1 MKKIIVSLLILAG
14 TLFAQ
19 RPDRPMFRYQVYP
32 WHPIFPYRSSAP
44 VWPYVVGPVVGGF
57 AGYEIAKHQNHVIE
71 CKDFPFVTT
80 SNGVEEIVHVKQC
93 RVDNGPWQTPVE
105 K

>member
-1 MKKIIVSLLILAG
+1 MKKIIVSFLIFAG
-14 TLFAQ
+14 SIFA
-19 RPDRPMFRYQVYP
+19 PHPVRPMFRYQVYP
-32 WHPIFPYRSSAP
+32 RPVVVQRPYAP
-44 VWPYVVGPVVGGF
+44 VWPYVVGPVVGGVV
-57 AGYEIAKHQNHVIE
+57 GYEIAKHQNHVIE

>member
-1 MKKIIVSLLILAG
+1 MAHAG
-14 TLFAQ
+14 TIFAQ
-19 RPDRPMFRYQVYP
+19 HPVRPMFRYQVYP
-32 WHPIFPYRSSAP
+32 RPVVVQRPYAP
-44 VWPYVVGPVVGGF
+44 VWPYVVGPVVGGVV
-57 AGYEIAKHQNHVIE
+57 GYEIAKHQNHVIE
-71 CKDFPFVTT
+71 CKDFPFVAT

>member
-1 MKKIIVSLLILAG
+1 MKKLITALL
-14 TLFAQ
+14 
-19 RPDRPMFRYQVYP
+19 
-32 WHPIFPYRSSAP
+32 
-44 VWPYVVGPVVGGF
+44 VVGSLTVTQAEARCCWRGGYWVAPALIGGVV
-57 AGYEIAKHQNHVIE
+57 GYEIAKHQNHVIE
-71 CKDFPFVTT
+71 CKDFPFVAT